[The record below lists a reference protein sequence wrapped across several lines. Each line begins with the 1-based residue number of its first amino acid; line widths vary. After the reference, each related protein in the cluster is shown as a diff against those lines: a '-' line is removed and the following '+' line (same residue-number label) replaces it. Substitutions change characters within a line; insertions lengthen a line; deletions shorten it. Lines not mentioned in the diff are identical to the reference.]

1 MINIKEEVM
10 ILENPEICRIC
21 GGSCCKWVPGAFHP
35 SDFAG
40 ENIEE
45 ILLAG
50 IVDKKFVIK
59 YDANGRPYVIP
70 NTIGNKEYGTCI
82 FLTKSGCEFTY
93 EKRPREC
100 RMLEPSEGQCK
111 THSSKEE
118 CADGW
123 ERYAQLLVDLR
134 DISI

>member
-1 MINIKEEVM
+1 MTF
-10 ILENPEICRIC
+10 ENPEICRIC

-45 ILLAG
+45 ILLTG
-50 IVDKKFVIK
+50 IMDKKFVIK
-59 YDANGRPYVIP
+59 YTINEKPYVIP
-70 NTIGNKEYGTCI
+70 NTISGAEFGTCI
-82 FLTKSGCEFTY
+82 FLTKTGCKLSY
-93 EKRPREC
+93 IKRPREC

-111 THSSKEE
+111 AHSNKEE

-123 ERYAQLLVDLR
+123 SQYAQLLTDLR
-134 DISI
+134 SISI